1 MAAQHQ
7 RGIPVST
14 LCPKYLHANSTSH
27 TWPFSAIAELIDNAY
42 DPDVGAKQFWIDK
55 TVVHGQECLSFM
67 DNGNGLNHDTMHK
80 MLRYFSRSP
89 APPVRVLIRFS
100 PPSFGYSDKTVVNG
114 VHPIGI
120 YGNGFKSGS
129 MRIGRD
135 AIVFSKSKE
144 AACVGMLSQSYLE
157 QIQAE
162 QIRVPIISFEQTG
175 SYILRWRAH
184 ATGAA
189 HPQSRGPDLPLC
201 VPEEQRASLEDIL
214 RYSPFTS
221 EAELLNEI
229 NIIGS
234 ALREGN
240 TGTRIIIWN
249 LRRTSSSSTEFD
261 FQKDRYD
268 IRIPSDVYEAMNHH
282 PQLQDSLSSHTPRCV
297 FSLRAYC
304 SILYLK
310 PRMQIIIRG
319 QKVKSQLV
327 AKSLA
332 LVRKDHY
339 RPAFFSEMSIFKKV
353 PITFG
358 YNTNSKDQ
366 YGVMMYHKNRLIK
379 AYERVGCQIKANNK
393 GVGVIGVIECNFLEP
408 THNKQSFMEND
419 KYRKTM
425 NSLAVK
431 LEEYWNEIRYRK
443 HKENPG
449 NTTPVED
456 TTKRPDQNWVQC
468 DDCSKWRKLPDGID
482 ISKLPSRWSCH
493 QNPDPQYRSC
503 QAEEELEDS
512 DDEQLSYTKTYK
524 KQEREEKKMQEKLRV
539 EAQRREELPQ
549 AEPNRR
555 LVSQPLTPPTTPRS
569 RVSSDVR
576 RGGAA
581 RAEDSPQSSPAACSP
596 SSSSLPVIAE
606 VYSLSDTLSLK
617 RKRKPGEEPKTKRPK
632 ENGLPSSAVTPP
644 SVSNDGDDDI
654 LIMEEASTPIP
665 KKSAGLELKKVKTE
679 RDSSPGHVV
688 LQLECSDDAAVDV
701 GSHAA
706 AREGS
711 GAEAGGSSPAAA
723 SAPVPQ
729 VSSST
734 TQTEVPVV
742 KEESPPVP
750 GGADVGPE
758 CSGGR
763 AVQDGRPENQPSTSL
778 QNGGADART
787 ESGPSCPSQLDL
799 ARMDELQSQ
808 QDQLL
813 DIMTATAKERD
824 QYREEVHR
832 LTCQLQELQ
841 ASVQVKTEPPEE
853 QMDYRGLFEKAN
865 QKVDELIREKQT
877 STELL
882 DQRTRERVD
891 LQAQVDQLEEEKA
904 GLLLQCEELRE
915 TLQQRGASP
924 EPRRSSGGSEA
935 AQSLQHDSFQS
946 LVELRHNIGRLLVK
960 HVPDLDLD
968 LDQVNYEC
976 NVIDEILEQ
985 YLSQARLWD

>member
-1 MAAQHQ
+1 MAAQQQQQQ

-14 LCPKYLHANSTSH
+14 LCPKFLHANSTSH

-42 DPDVGAKQFWIDK
+42 DPDVNAKQFWIDK

-80 MLRYFSRSP
+80 ML
-89 APPVRVLIRFS
+89 
-100 PPSFGYSDKTVVNG
+100 SFGYSDKAVVNG
-114 VHPIGI
+114 IHPIGV

-157 QIQAE
+157 QIQAQ
-162 QIRVPIISFEQTG
+162 QIRVPIISFQQ
-175 SYILRWRAH
+175 SDSLRI
-184 ATGAA
+184 
-189 HPQSRGPDLPLC
+189 PD
-201 VPEEQRASLEDIL
+201 EQRASLEDIL

-221 EAELLNEI
+221 EAELLKEI

-234 ALREGN
+234 ALCEGN

-249 LRRTSSSSTEFD
+249 LRRTSRSSTEYD

-282 PQLQDSLSSHTPRCV
+282 PQLQDSLSSHTPQCV

-310 PRMQIIIRG
+310 PRMLIIIRG

-332 LVRKDHY
+332 HVRKDHY
-339 RPAFFSEMSIFKKV
+339 RPAFFTEMSIFKKV

-358 YNTNSKDQ
+358 YNTNSKEQ
-366 YGVMMYHKNRLIK
+366 YGIMMYHKNRLIK

-443 HKENPG
+443 NKENPG

-482 ISKLPSRWSCH
+482 ISKLPYRWSCH

-503 QAEEELEDS
+503 QVEEELEDS

-524 KQEREEKKMQEKLRV
+524 KQEREEKKLQEKWRV
-539 EAQRREELPQ
+539 GGRRREEPRQ
-549 AEPNRR
+549 AEPHQR
-555 LVSQPLTPPTTPRS
+555 LASQPLTPPSTPRS
-569 RVSSDVR
+569 SWVRSEVR

-596 SSSSLPVIAE
+596 SSSNSLPVITQ
-606 VYSLSDTLSLK
+606 VYSLSDLVSLK
-617 RKRKPGEEPKTKRPK
+617 RKWKPGEEPETKRLK
-632 ENGLPSSAVTPP
+632 ENGLPTSPAAAPLSSA
-644 SVSNDGDDDI
+644 DDRDDDL
-654 LIMEEASTPIP
+654 LIMEESSTPVP
-665 KKSAGLELKKVKTE
+665 RKPAGVGLKKVKTE
-679 RDSSPGHVV
+679 KDTEDVV
-688 LQLECSDDAAVDV
+688 LQLECSDDAAVDA
-701 GSHAA
+701 G
-706 AREGS
+706 RE
-711 GAEAGGSSPAAA
+711 EAPQLSSA
-723 SAPVPQ
+723 
-729 VSSST
+729 T

-742 KEESPPVP
+742 KEESAEAHGAAE
-750 GGADVGPE
+750 GGAE

-763 AVQDGRPENQPSTSL
+763 VENPPGTSL
-778 QNGGADART
+778 QKGVGCADARS
-787 ESGPSCPSQLDL
+787 ESGPSCHLE
-799 ARMDELQSQ
+799 ELQSQ

-813 DIMTATAKERD
+813 DLMTATAKERD
-824 QYREEVHR
+824 QYKEEVHR

-841 ASVQVKTEPPEE
+841 ASVQVKTETVPPEE
-853 QMDYRGLFEKAN
+853 QMDYKSLLEKAN
-865 QKVDELIREKQT
+865 QKVDELIQEKQT

-882 DQRTRERVD
+882 ERGTRERED

-904 GLLLQCEELRE
+904 ALLLQCEELR
-915 TLQQRGASP
+915 QRPGASP
-924 EPRRSSGGSEA
+924 EPRSSSGASSES
-935 AQSLQHDSFQS
+935 QQHNSFHS

-960 HVPDLDLD
+960 HAPDLDLD
-968 LDQVNYEC
+968 LEQVNYEC